1 LCADGRSEN
10 GVGDAAMAEGSVN
23 DDESCVSSVDSAAAA
38 SATARR
44 LFTLQVV
51 NSYGSTEV
59 DRLADDG
66 KPLNLEGRFIS
77 HGDHFI
83 ILNFNFRYS

>member
-1 LCADGRSEN
+1 MVKFFRSSCLYADGWSEN
-10 GVGDAAMAEGSVN
+10 GVGDAAVADGAVN
-23 DDESCVSSVDSAAAA
+23 DDEPCGSGVDAAAAA
-38 SATARR
+38 SVATRR

-66 KPLNLEGRFIS
+66 KPLNLDGKFVLRD
-77 HGDHFI
+77 G
-83 ILNFNFRYS
+83 NF